1 MIVMPI
7 EIKISVTF
15 GSIDLESN
23 SVTKKDNFV
32 IDLQKLDKELFMDA
46 FDSLI
51 KIQEQLKSSK

>member
-1 MIVMPI
+1 MPI